1 MTGCTACIQ
10 EDRWQILS
18 VEQEE
23 YAGGTAIK
31 VDRRKDRRSVML
43 DMK

>member
-1 MTGCTACIQ
+1 MQ
-10 EDRWQILS
+10 EDRIVWQILS

-31 VDRRKDRRSVML
+31 DRTKDR
-43 DMK
+43 